1 MHKTLQ
7 MVLTSVTVGTG
18 TAIYIAPEVLKQ
30 KYGLP
35 SDLWSAGI
43 IAYQLVTG
51 RLPFSGEEGEE
62 VSTRFMEK
70 QQFDHKVR
78 ICTISACTDECHSVL
93 GIVTC
98 IGNKEKRSARSSWRS
113 SSLTTWY

>member
-1 MHKTLQ
+1 
-7 MVLTSVTVGTG
+7 MVCHQTHGQPASLSRQVIARLLCDLKEFLKACIGIG

-51 RLPFSGEEGEE
+51 RLPFAGEEGEE

-70 QQFDHKVR
+70 QQFDHKVKPG
-78 ICTISACTDECHSVL
+78 HHVQL
-93 GIVTC
+93 Q
-98 IGNKEKRSARSSWRS
+98 
-113 SSLTTWY
+113 L

>member
-1 MHKTLQ
+1 MISQHQFLIYI
-7 MVLTSVTVGTG
+7 VICAG

-30 KYGLP
+30 MYGLP

-70 QQFDHKVR
+70 QQFDHKVQK
-78 ICTISACTDECHSVL
+78 ISMFSECQMSFM
-93 GIVTC
+93 
-98 IGNKEKRSARSSWRS
+98 R
-113 SSLTTWY
+113 